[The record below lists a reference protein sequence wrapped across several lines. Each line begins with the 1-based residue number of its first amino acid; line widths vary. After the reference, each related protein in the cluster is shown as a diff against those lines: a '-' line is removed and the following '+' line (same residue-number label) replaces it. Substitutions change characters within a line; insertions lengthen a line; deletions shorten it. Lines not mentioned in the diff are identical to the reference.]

1 MYEQGKWQG
10 MKTFHCGTCLV
21 SESDSCQRAVS
32 VVDGLGWRTRCDAAV
47 AAVSAGADAAE
58 SAVAARSS
66 RLRGL
71 GVPLRVQRVHA
82 CHLPQTKF

>member
-47 AAVSAGADAAE
+47 AAVSAGAGAA
-58 SAVAARSS
+58 
-66 RLRGL
+66 
-71 GVPLRVQRVHA
+71 
-82 CHLPQTKF
+82 